1 MAQQVGDSVASCL
14 KRQAGKNVSM
24 SDQKTRSPR
33 SAGGNGKFGDIGKG
47 GPSGGTMGVGGKRK
61 GY

>member
-24 SDQKTRSPR
+24 ADQKTRSTR

-47 GPSGGTMGVGGKRK
+47 GPSGGSMGAGGKRK